1 MAEPVPFGIMERLIA
16 ELASPAL
23 DEIRLKDTLLLVKS
37 VLLDAERKQENNR
50 PLTMLTTSL
59 MIFKPKSRETTSPVV
74 ADVNVIGREIDKEF
88 IIDLLMQQNPEDDD
102 ERIPVIPIVGTGGVG
117 KTTLAQ
123 LVFRDEREDTLAG
136 QKFLLVLDN
145 VWNEDRVKW
154 MELRFLI
161 EMRNKGG
168 KFLLTTRSSKVA
180 SMMGTVNSMFLFLK
194 CAFRNREEKKHSDLV
209 MIEKEIVGKCKGLPL
224 VIRALGSLLLSN
236 RTKHEWESLRTSDIW
251 NLESILPALKL
262 SYDQM
267 PTYLKQCFALFSLY
281 PKGYIF
287 LSSDVACLWGGS
299 RFAST
304 AKPRYFIQVVE
315 DSGTF
320 FYFQIHDLVHDLALL
335 VARNECVLVSSDMQ
349 NISGNILHQSYIEDD
364 LRGILFSRGIFR
376 VRTILS
382 PVHGVGAKDEVLL
395 NAWISRYK
403 SLRFLDLSDSTYET
417 LPHSIAKLKHL
428 RFLSL
433 RNNTKIQTL
442 NASICKLLNLQS
454 LLLDGCTKLEILP
467 QELRNSINL
476 RQLGITTKQSV
487 LPESDIAKLSSLE
500 FLCIKKC
507 DKLESLFVGRKLP
520 NLRTLETLVINKCS
534 DLEFSEEVQNST
546 LRLKVLY
553 LHSLPQLVE
562 TLPSCFQGSA
572 STLEALA
579 IKECNRLESLPEWLS
594 NPSSLKS
601 LQITNCPNLKSL
613 PSDLHRPALKSFQIS
628 DCPRLQT
635 THQLKM

>member
-1 MAEPVPFGIMERLIA
+1 
-16 ELASPAL
+16 
-23 DEIRLKDTLLLVKS
+23 
-37 VLLDAERKQENNR
+37 
-50 PLTMLTTSL
+50 
-59 MIFKPKSRETTSPVV
+59 
-74 ADVNVIGREIDKEF
+74 
-88 IIDLLMQQNPEDDD
+88 
-102 ERIPVIPIVGTGGVG
+102 
-117 KTTLAQ
+117 
-123 LVFRDEREDTLAG
+123 
-136 QKFLLVLDN
+136 
-145 VWNEDRVKW
+145 
-154 MELRFLI
+154 
-161 EMRNKGG
+161 MRNKGG

-304 AKPRYFIQVVE
+304 AKP
-315 DSGTF
+315 
-320 FYFQIHDLVHDLALL
+320 
-335 VARNECVLVSSDMQ
+335 RNECVLVSSDMQ

-520 NLRTLETLVINKCS
+520 NLRTLEV
-534 DLEFSEEVQNST
+534 D
-546 LRLKVLY
+546 
-553 LHSLPQLVE
+553 
-562 TLPSCFQGSA
+562 SC
-572 STLEALA
+572 E
-579 IKECNRLESLPEWLS
+579 
-594 NPSSLKS
+594 
-601 LQITNCPNLKSL
+601 
-613 PSDLHRPALKSFQIS
+613 
-628 DCPRLQT
+628 
-635 THQLKM
+635 

>member
-59 MIFKPKSRETTSPVV
+59 MIFKPK
-74 ADVNVIGREIDKEF
+74 
-88 IIDLLMQQNPEDDD
+88 
-102 ERIPVIPIVGTGGVG
+102 
-117 KTTLAQ
+117 
-123 LVFRDEREDTLAG
+123 
-136 QKFLLVLDN
+136 
-145 VWNEDRVKW
+145 
-154 MELRFLI
+154 
-161 EMRNKGG
+161 
-168 KFLLTTRSSKVA
+168 
-180 SMMGTVNSMFLFLK
+180 
-194 CAFRNREEKKHSDLV
+194 
-209 MIEKEIVGKCKGLPL
+209 
-224 VIRALGSLLLSN
+224 
-236 RTKHEWESLRTSDIW
+236 
-251 NLESILPALKL
+251 
-262 SYDQM
+262 
-267 PTYLKQCFALFSLY
+267 
-281 PKGYIF
+281 
-287 LSSDVACLWGGS
+287 
-299 RFAST
+299 
-304 AKPRYFIQVVE
+304 
-315 DSGTF
+315 
-320 FYFQIHDLVHDLALL
+320 
-335 VARNECVLVSSDMQ
+335 NECVLVSSDMQ

-520 NLRTLETLVINKCS
+520 NLRTLE
-534 DLEFSEEVQNST
+534 
-546 LRLKVLY
+546 
-553 LHSLPQLVE
+553 LVE